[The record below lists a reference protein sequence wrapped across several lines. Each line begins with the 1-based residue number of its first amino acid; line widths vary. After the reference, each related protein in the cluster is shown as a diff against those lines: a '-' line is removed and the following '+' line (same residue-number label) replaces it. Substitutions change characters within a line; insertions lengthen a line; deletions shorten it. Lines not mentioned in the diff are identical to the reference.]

1 MGWKATTLTMQ
12 LGLAKPIKTTA
23 QCCGRHVSSDV
34 LVDCTMQPAELR
46 PRNEEHH
53 CDGCRE
59 RIFALGLCTREEYY
73 ARHDPPAEFMATL
86 RAHVA
91 ARDGVRE
98 A

>member
-12 LGLAKPIKTTA
+12 LELEKPVKA
-23 QCCGRHVSSDV
+23 QARCCGRIVSSDV

-46 PRNEEHH
+46 PRGEEHH

-59 RIFALGLCTREEYY
+59 RIFMLELCTREEYF
-73 ARHDPPAEFMATL
+73 ARHNPPAEFMDVL
-86 RAHVA
+86 RAYVA

-98 A
+98 